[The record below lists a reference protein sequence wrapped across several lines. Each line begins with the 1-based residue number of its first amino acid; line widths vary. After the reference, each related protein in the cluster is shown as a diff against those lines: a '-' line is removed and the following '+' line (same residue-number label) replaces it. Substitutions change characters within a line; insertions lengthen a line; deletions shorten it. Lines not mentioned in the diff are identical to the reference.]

1 MEQEASKVRRNFG
14 EFIRENHE
22 IIMGCGYIIVVMT
35 EITTFIVGVRVNDK
49 SAILAGLICIP
60 IYTLVAIGWF
70 LISKIGKRQR
80 QSERENIEKLLET
93 QESLEELI
101 RCLNQKVEEYEQ
113 CETIIQ

>member
-1 MEQEASKVRRNFG
+1 MRRSFG

-35 EITTFIVGVRVNDK
+35 EITTFIAGVKINDQ

-93 QESLEELI
+93 QECLEELI